1 MRKIEAGTLGG
12 RSSIEVFKSIGSE
25 DQKVFYWRLIF
36 NKMWKKNAVERNC
49 NKREDSLASLSSII
63 STFLRFRLMQFN
75 LKKSLCG
82 YPRCH
87 FKALQK
93 LKKKK
98 KKLRHLT
105 DCLWKLFCVTSWGFI
120 RYPWVIPSPR
130 FQKAVLTQGW
140 LKSEGI
146 KKTQVPPPGEI
157 LSHPCICL
165 RCLCTLNFGTWSW
178 ALFYY

>member
-1 MRKIEAGTLGG
+1 
-12 RSSIEVFKSIGSE
+12 
-25 DQKVFYWRLIF
+25 
-36 NKMWKKNAVERNC
+36 MWKKNAVERNC
-49 NKREDSLASLSSII
+49 NKREDILASLSSII

-87 FKALQK
+87 FKALQR
-93 LKKKK
+93 LKKK

-105 DCLWKLFCVTSWGFI
+105 NCLWKLFCVTSWGFI

-130 FQKAVLTQGW
+130 FQKAVLIQGW

-157 LSHPCICL
+157 LSSLHMFKVSLYLEFSYLVLGFVLLLVIYCVRETSFKL
-165 RCLCTLNFGTWSW
+165 LLLKFAQKHFLTWTVFLTVS
-178 ALFYY
+178 

>member
-12 RSSIEVFKSIGSE
+12 RRSNIEVFKSIGSE

-49 NKREDSLASLSSII
+49 NKREYILASLSSII

-75 LKKSLCG
+75 LKKNLCG

-87 FKALQK
+87 FKALQR

-98 KKLRHLT
+98 KKIKVPYRL
-105 DCLWKLFCVTSWGFI
+105 CLWKFSAVLPFEALLATPGSFHPLDSRRLSWLKADLSQKEL
-120 RYPWVIPSPR
+120 RRPR
-130 FQKAVLTQGW
+130 FL
-140 LKSEGI
+140 
-146 KKTQVPPPGEI
+146 P
-157 LSHPCICL
+157 
-165 RCLCTLNFGTWSW
+165 
-178 ALFYY
+178 